1 MTRGRKR
8 KHNPSIPAHIDQAA
22 IPKGLYWDATGAG
35 RWYAREVD
43 ATGKSKA
50 RTVAGPTARLS
61 DLHAIVEA
69 RSGVDRKLLRSMLN
83 AFHESAEF
91 KLELRQSTRKDYGFC
106 RDRVLEQQTKNGRT
120 FGDLESN
127 RITRPLI
134 QRLIDRV
141 AEGRKRDA
149 GGTLVRT
156 PSTAVHV
163 LRYLRVAFRWGAN
176 RGWCEGNPA
185 LGVEPPKERKQRRLP
200 GHDTFA
206 ALVTYARAHATIER
220 GIKGSVAPYLADV
233 AELAYLCR
241 LRGIEIVVDLNDA
254 DVTDQGV
261 VCRRR
266 KGSLTNI
273 TKWDPRLRAVVD
285 ALQAR
290 RALIWAERKRP
301 IPLRPEDRPLVVSVY
316 GYPLSKSGFNSAW
329 QRMVK
334 AAIADGAI
342 PEGARFGLH
351 DLKRRGITDTKGT
364 RGEKQQ
370 ASGHR
375 EESMLDLYDFDV
387 PLVDSAAASRA
398 KGQP

>member
-1 MTRGRKR
+1 MQRGRPR

-22 IPKGLYWDATGAG
+22 LPRGLYWDKSGSG
-35 RWYAREVD
+35 RWYVIEED
-43 ATGKSKA
+43 EGKPRA
-50 RTVAGPTARLS
+50 RTVADATARLS
-61 DLHAIVEA
+61 DLHAIMEA
-69 RSGVDRKLLRSMLN
+69 RGGVDRKLLRSLLT
-83 AFHESAEF
+83 AFHESSEF
-91 KLELRQSTRKDYGFC
+91 RELGKATRDDYGFC
-106 RDRVLEQQTKNGRT
+106 RDRVLEQKTKAGGT

-134 QRLIDRV
+134 QRLVDRI
-141 AEGRKRDA
+141 AEGRKKDPTGA
-149 GGTLVRT
+149 LIRT

-200 GHDTFA
+200 THDAFA
-206 ALVTYARAHATIER
+206 TLVTYAREHASVKR
-220 GIKGSVAPYLADV
+220 GVKDSVAPYLADV

-241 LRGIEIVVDLNDA
+241 LRGIEVVVDLNDA
-254 DVTDQGV
+254 DVTAEGL

-273 TKWDPRLRAVVD
+273 TRWDPRLRAVVD

-290 RALIWAERKRP
+290 RKEIWTRLKRP
-301 IPLRPEDRPLVVSVY
+301 VPLRAEERPLVVSVY
-316 GYPLSKSGFNSAW
+316 GHPLTKSGFNSAW
-329 QRMVK
+329 QRLVK
-334 AAIADGAI
+334 AAIVDGAI
-342 PEGARFGLH
+342 PAEARFGLH

-375 EESMLDLYDFDV
+375 NEGMLDVYDQDV
-387 PLVDSAAASRA
+387 AVVDSAAASRT

>member
-1 MTRGRKR
+1 MAPRGRKR
-8 KHNPSIPAHIDQAA
+8 LHDPTIPAHIDQAA
-22 IPKGLYWDATGAG
+22 LPRGLYWDKSGSG
-35 RWYAREVD
+35 RWFVRELHE
-43 ATGKSKA
+43 GRLRA
-50 RTVAGPTARLS
+50 RTVAGSNARLS
-61 DLHAIVEA
+61 DLHAIMEA
-69 RSGVDRKLLRSMLN
+69 RAGVDRKLLRSLLR
-83 AFHESAEF
+83 AFHESSEF
-91 KLELRQSTRKDYGFC
+91 RELGKATRDDYGFC
-106 RDRVLEQQTKNGRT
+106 QARVLEQKTKGGT

-134 QRLIDRV
+134 QRLVDRI
-141 AEGRKRDA
+141 AEGRKKDA
-149 GGTLVRT
+149 AGALIRT

-176 RGWCEGNPA
+176 RGWCEVNPA

-200 GHDTFA
+200 THDAFA
-206 ALVTYARAHATIER
+206 ALVTYAREHATIDR

-241 LRGIEIVVDLNDA
+241 LRGIEVVVDLNDA
-254 DVTDQGV
+254 DVTAEGL

-273 TKWDPRLRAVVD
+273 TRWDPRLRAVVD

-301 IPLRPEDRPLVVSVY
+301 IPMRPEARPLVVSVY
-316 GYPLSKSGFNSAW
+316 GHPLSKSGFNSAW
-329 QRMVK
+329 QRLFK
-334 AAIADGAI
+334 AAIAAGAI
-342 PEGARFGLH
+342 PADARFGLH
-351 DLKRRGITDTKGT
+351 DLKRRGVTDTKGT

-375 EESMLDLYDFDV
+375 TEAMLDVYDQDV
-387 PLVDSAAASRA
+387 AVVDSAAASRT

>member
-1 MTRGRKR
+1 MARGRKR
-8 KHNPSIPAHIDQAA
+8 QNDPTIPGHIDQAA
-22 IPKGLYWDATGAG
+22 LPRGLYWDKSGAG
-35 RWYAREVD
+35 RWYVREID
-43 ATGKSKA
+43 EGRPRA
-50 RTVAGPTARLS
+50 RTIAGPAARLS
-61 DLHAIVEA
+61 ELHAIMEA
-69 RSGVDRKLLRSMLN
+69 RKGIDRKLLRSLLN
-83 AFHESAEF
+83 AFHEGSEF
-91 KLELRQSTRKDYGFC
+91 RELGKATRDDYGFC
-106 RDRVLEQQTKNGRT
+106 RDRVLEQKTKAGGT

-134 QRLIDRV
+134 QRLIDRI

-149 GGTLVRT
+149 NGALIRT

-176 RGWCEGNPA
+176 RGWCDGNPA

-200 GHDTFA
+200 THDAFA
-206 ALVTYARAHATIER
+206 ALVTYARQHAAIKR
-220 GIKGSVAPYLADV
+220 GVKGSVAPYLAEV

-241 LRGIEIVVDLNDA
+241 LRGIEVVVDLNDA
-254 DVTDQGV
+254 DVTAEGL

-273 TKWDPRLRAVVD
+273 TRWDPRLRAIVD

-290 RALIWAERKRP
+290 RKVIWKKLKRP
-301 IPLRPEDRPLVVSVY
+301 VPLRPEDRPLVVSVY

-329 QRMVK
+329 QRLVK
-334 AAIADGAI
+334 AAIVDGAI
-342 PEGARFGLH
+342 PADARFGLH
-351 DLKRRGITDTKGT
+351 DLKRRGVTDTKGT

-375 EESMLDLYDFDV
+375 TEAMLDVYDQDV
-387 PLVDSAAASRA
+387 AVVDSAAASRA